1 MDRKNNLFNRNKEL
15 TKNVSL
21 LGIKILSMIQSMTG
35 YGKSVLQL
43 PTKKVTVE
51 VKSLNSKNLDLHVRV
66 PSCYR
71 EKELSVRKLLAH
83 HLVRGKVDFLIFVEM
98 TADEASTTVNKGV
111 VTGYIQQLKTLVHT
125 ASSDDIELL
134 RMAVKMPD
142 ALKIEREELDEDE
155 WEEIHKHIQLAIEEI
170 LQHRT
175 DEAASLEE
183 DFKKRITNIRL
194 SLEEVKS
201 LDPDRI
207 LYVKERL
214 LKAINELKVATD
226 ENRFEQELIYY
237 LEKLDINEEKV
248 RLANH
253 LDYFLSQLNTPES
266 NGKKLGF
273 IVQEIGREINTI
285 GSKANFAP
293 MQKAVIQMKNE
304 LEKIKEQLL
313 NVL

>member
-83 HLVRGKVDFLIFVEM
+83 HLIRGKVDFLIFVEM

-155 WEEIHKHIQLAIEEI
+155 WEEIHKHMQLAIKEI

-194 SLEEVKS
+194 SLEEVIS

-207 LYVKERL
+207 LHVKERL
-214 LKAINELKVATD
+214 LKAINELKVTTD
-226 ENRFEQELIYY
+226 ENRFEQEFIYY